1 MARKTATMDA
11 GPGVPV
17 EGVPGLD
24 RLPAGPTLLV
34 GRRAELA
41 ALRAAAARPAEG
53 RCRVLVLAGRP
64 GSGRTT
70 LAVRFALTAAAD
82 YPDGVLFARL
92 SAPDGGRVP
101 PARAA
106 RRLLEQL
113 GADTAGVPLPGA
125 VEDGRDE
132 PACVAL
138 REALAG
144 RKVLLVLDDVR
155 DAGQL
160 WPLLADEPGCLVLA
174 TTAGPLTG
182 IEDIDPVILGGLD
195 RQASGE
201 LLGDLVGGTRISCDP
216 VGGADLAEACASRPA
231 ALRLMAGWLR
241 GNPKLAVTDA
251 AKELARAVRE
261 ADAKPAGGVNPAGGV
276 KSASGVKPAGA
287 GGAKPTGAGD
297 GPGAKDALN
306 GGTGADGAAGAA
318 GAAGQA
324 PGGARD
330 VPGGA
335 PGGVK
340 GGKRPTGA
348 ARGAKRGERRGGSQ
362 DGKQGSEQAP
372 ERTPGQGGRPGGGA
386 GGAGSGKPGA
396 AGAPGPAAP
405 SAAPSAASAGA
416 SRPGPA
422 AGPLS
427 PAAVAPARAL
437 SSAAVPVT
445 DPAAWVKPAPEPAEP
460 VPVPDNDPLI
470 GAFTLQYGTL
480 PAAQARML
488 RALTLAPGQTADPRT
503 ASALVGCPAQEA
515 ATTLAALAE
524 RELLGEEPPAADG
537 TPRYR
542 VPGRLYP
549 RLVRLREREDRP
561 AELELARA
569 RLLERLVRLT
579 DSARALLDPAGG
591 PGPDPLPGPL
601 RLRSAAEAR
610 QWLLGERDVLLGA
623 VADAIGQGDLDGSAG
638 RLVTALLRALPLTG
652 AAAPADLYQL
662 HEQVLTVAERH
673 GRPRR
678 AAAALLNLGDLQ
690 AAAGRWEQA
699 AAHYRAA
706 LEHARSADDEALC
719 ARALEGA
726 AGCYRALGEAV
737 RAADWYG
744 RALALRQSMG
754 DHAAEARLLARVAEA
769 HTAQR
774 RFEEAEREYRSSLA
788 VLRRLGDERGLQVV
802 GAALAELRERLD
814 GGW

>member
-1 MARKTATMDA
+1 MDA
-11 GPGVPV
+11 RPAMTA
-17 EGVPGLD
+17 EGAPALD
-24 RLPAGPTLLV
+24 RLPAGPALFV

-41 ALRAAAARPAEG
+41 ALRAAAARPADG
-53 RCRVLVLAGRP
+53 RSTVLVLAGRP
-64 GSGRTT
+64 GSGRTA
-70 LAVRFALTAAAD
+70 LAVRFAVTVAAD

-113 GADTAGVPLPGA
+113 GADVGAVPLPGSA
-125 VEDGRDE
+125 EDGRDE

-144 RKVLLVLDDVR
+144 RRVLLVLDDVR

-195 RQASGE
+195 RQASDE

-216 VGGADLAEACASRPA
+216 VGGADLAEACGSGPA

-241 GNPKLAVTDA
+241 GNPKAAVTDA
-251 AKELARAVRE
+251 AAELARVVRE
-261 ADAKPAGGVNPAGGV
+261 GAARPDGAAGAQPQGAVGEADKVGRPEGAGGPEKAGGSE
-276 KSASGVKPAGA
+276 KAGGLGKTGGSEKAGGLGKTGGSEKAGGPNGVGGARGVGGPAGA
-287 GGAKPTGAGD
+287 GGSERVKEEGLKQDGPRAGAGK
-297 GPGAKDALN
+297 PGTVKAEPSRS
-306 GGTGADGAAGAA
+306 GRPGTGDRAGRKAAQAA
-318 GAAGQA
+318 ATAPAA
-324 PGGARD
+324 

-335 PGGVK
+335 TEDGKRAAAPPGG
-340 GGKRPTGA
+340 TDA
-348 ARGAKRGERRGGSQ
+348 ARRK
-362 DGKQGSEQAP
+362 
-372 ERTPGQGGRPGGGA
+372 
-386 GGAGSGKPGA
+386 A
-396 AGAPGPAAP
+396 ASGAPGEPAAE
-405 SAAPSAASAGA
+405 
-416 SRPGPA
+416 PA
-422 AGPLS
+422 
-427 PAAVAPARAL
+427 
-437 SSAAVPVT
+437 T
-445 DPAAWVKPAPEPAEP
+445 DPAAWVKPGPEPAEP
-460 VPVPDNDPLI
+460 VPVPDNDPLV
-470 GAFTLQYGTL
+470 GAFTLLYGAL

-488 RALTLAPGQTADPRT
+488 RALTLAPAQTVDLRT
-503 ASALVGCPAQEA
+503 ASALVGCPAPEA
-515 ATTLAALAE
+515 AAMLAALAE
-524 RELLGEEPPAADG
+524 RELLGEEPPADDG

-542 VPGRLYP
+542 VPGRLHP
-549 RLVRLREREDRP
+549 RLVRLRGREDRP

-601 RLRSAAEAR
+601 RLRSAAQAR
-610 QWLLGERDVLLGA
+610 QWLLGERDLLLGA

-662 HEQVLTVAERH
+662 HELVLTVAERH
-673 GRPRR
+673 GKARR

-690 AAAGRWEQA
+690 AADGRWEPA
-699 AAHYRAA
+699 VGHYRAA
-706 LEHARSADDEALC
+706 LEHARAADDEAAC

-726 AGCYRALGEAV
+726 AGCHRALGDAV

-744 RALALRQSMG
+744 RALGLRQSMG
-754 DHAAEARLLARVAEA
+754 DPAAEARLLTRVAEA

-774 RFEEAEREYRSSLA
+774 RFDEAEREYRAALGL
-788 VLRRLGDERGLQVV
+788 LRRLGDERGRQAV
-802 GAALAELRERLD
+802 GAALADLRERAD
-814 GGW
+814 AGW

>member
-1 MARKTATMDA
+1 MARKTVTMDA
-11 GPGVPV
+11 GPGASV

-24 RLPAGPTLLV
+24 RLPAGPALLV

-53 RCRVLVLAGRP
+53 RSRVLVLAGRP

-70 LAVRFALTAAAD
+70 LAVRFALTVAAD
-82 YPDGVLFARL
+82 HPDGVLFARL

-113 GADTAGVPLPGA
+113 GADIAGVPLPGA

-251 AKELARAVRE
+251 AKELVRAVRE
-261 ADAKPAGGVNPAGGV
+261 ADAKPAGGVRAGGN
-276 KSASGVKPAGA
+276 AAGA
-287 GGAKPTGAGD
+287 KEVPPGAPGGTGRTAAPGGSAPGAA
-297 GPGAKDALN
+297 GPGAAKDTLN
-306 GGTGADGAAGAA
+306 GGKGGADGRAPG
-318 GAAGQA
+318 GPGPGGQA
-324 PGGARD
+324 PGGSKD
-330 VPGGA
+330 V

-340 GGKRPTGA
+340 GDKRPAGA
-348 ARGAKRGERRGGSQ
+348 ARGGAKRGERRGGPRNGQ
-362 DGKQGSEQAP
+362 PAPQGVEAV
-372 ERTPGQGGRPGGGA
+372 ERPGRRVAA
-386 GGAGSGKPGA
+386 GVAPGVGSGA
-396 AGAPGPAAP
+396 AGVGPGPDA
-405 SAAPSAASAGA
+405 
-416 SRPGPA
+416 RPP
-422 AGPLS
+422 S
-427 PAAVAPARAL
+427 PAPAGTAAAL

-445 DPAAWVKPAPEPAEP
+445 DPATWVKPAPEPAEP

-470 GAFTLQYGTL
+470 GAFTLLYGTL
-480 PAAQARML
+480 SAAQARML
-488 RALTLAPGQTADPRT
+488 RALTLAPGQLADLRT
-503 ASALVGCPAQEA
+503 ASALVGCPAPEA
-515 ATTLAALAE
+515 AVTLATLAE
-524 RELLGEEPPAADG
+524 RDLLGEEPPAADG
-537 TPRYR
+537 TLRYR

-601 RLRSAAEAR
+601 RLRSGDEAR

-673 GRPRR
+673 GKPRR

-699 AAHYRAA
+699 VTHYRAA

-774 RFEEAEREYRSSLA
+774 RFEEAEREYRASLS
-788 VLRRLGDERGLQVV
+788 VLRRLGDKRGLQAV

>member
-1 MARKTATMDA
+1 MARKTATMEA
-11 GPGVPV
+11 GSGAPA

-24 RLPAGPTLLV
+24 RLPAGPALLV

-53 RCRVLVLAGRP
+53 RSPVLVLAGRP

-70 LAVRFALTAAAD
+70 LAARFAVTVAAD

-113 GADTAGVPLPGA
+113 GADGAGVPLPGA

-144 RKVLLVLDDVR
+144 RKVLMVLDDVR
-155 DAGQL
+155 DAGQV

-241 GNPKLAVTDA
+241 GNPELAVTDA
-251 AKELARAVRE
+251 ARELARAVRE
-261 ADAKPAGGVNPAGGV
+261 AD
-276 KSASGVKPAGA
+276 
-287 GGAKPTGAGD
+287 
-297 GPGAKDALN
+297 
-306 GGTGADGAAGAA
+306 GTV
-318 GAAGQA
+318 AGQA
-324 PGGARD
+324 AGTAAAKAAGKAAQGAGKEGRPDGTGVPAKDLVAGGQDSPVKDAPAMD
-330 VPGGA
+330 VRAG
-335 PGGVK
+335 K
-340 GGKRPTGA
+340 NGKRPSAEERAG
-348 ARGAKRGERRGGSQ
+348 RGKR
-362 DGKQGSEQAP
+362 
-372 ERTPGQGGRPGGGA
+372 
-386 GGAGSGKPGA
+386 
-396 AGAPGPAAP
+396 
-405 SAAPSAASAGA
+405 
-416 SRPGPA
+416 PA
-422 AGPLS
+422 AGGGRSADAEAGKPADKPADGPLGKS
-427 PAAVAPARAL
+427 LDKPLDKP
-437 SSAAVPVT
+437 AVPPT
-445 DPAAWVKPAPEPAEP
+445 GPAAWVKPGPEPAEP

-470 GAFTLQYGTL
+470 GAFTLLYGTL

-488 RALTLAPGQTADPRT
+488 RSLTLAPAQTADLRT
-503 ASALVGCPAQEA
+503 ASALVGCPAPEA
-515 ATTLAALAE
+515 ATMLAALAE
-524 RELLGEEPPAADG
+524 RELLGEEAPAADG

-561 AELELARA
+561 AAVELARA

-579 DSARALLDPAGG
+579 EAARALLDPAAG
-591 PGPDPLPGPL
+591 PAPAPLPGPL
-601 RLRSAAEAR
+601 RLRSAAQAR

-638 RLVTALLRALPLTG
+638 RLVTALLRSLPLTG

-662 HEQVLTVAERH
+662 HELVLTVAERH
-673 GRPRR
+673 GKPRR

-690 AAAGRWEQA
+690 AAAGSWEQA
-699 AAHYRAA
+699 AGHYRAA
-706 LEHARSADDEALC
+706 LDHARSADDEPLC

-726 AGCYRALGEAV
+726 AGCHRALGDAV

-744 RALALRQSMG
+744 RALGLRQSMG
-754 DHAAEARLLARVAEA
+754 DQAAEARLLARVAEA

-774 RFEEAEREYRSSLA
+774 RFEEAEREYRASLS
-788 VLRRLGDERGLQVV
+788 VLRRLGDEPGQQAV
-802 GAALAELRERLD
+802 GASLADLRERLD
-814 GGW
+814 AGW